1 MLDVPARI
9 LAREKILS
17 FSSARLPTRSNYLP
31 PTREKIKE
39 RGGKE
44 AKKQR
49 EREKEKSRSE
59 EATREREPNTR
70 SKKERKGDVWGKG
83 GFACVRSCEGEHRAD
98 IRT

>member
-59 EATREREPNTR
+59 EATRERE
-70 SKKERKGDVWGKG
+70 KERTKYQVE
-83 GFACVRSCEGEHRAD
+83 EGEEG
-98 IRT
+98 